1 MVNIQLWAPL
11 MDDGKP
17 SFLTYEE
24 LCTISDPHF
33 EVAKTQH
40 VPNPAAQDPA
50 DWPPFSAH
58 SVKYWH
64 RNIVNEGVFC
74 ENRILIFEA
83 YHHLCSRYHFLV
95 PNLEW
100 YLNFGMVHSWMLLR
114 WINWKLNSD
123 NIKYAQWLISLIVKQ
138 FHYQKHVSYAA

>member
-1 MVNIQLWAPL
+1 

-58 SVKYWH
+58 SVDYCMMIIQWSAYGWLSLFAK
-64 RNIVNEGVFC
+64 F
-74 ENRILIFEA
+74 IF
-83 YHHLCSRYHFLV
+83 
-95 PNLEW
+95 W
-100 YLNFGMVHSWMLLR
+100 
-114 WINWKLNSD
+114 
-123 NIKYAQWLISLIVKQ
+123 SLPSFV
-138 FHYQKHVSYAA
+138 